1 MMKID
6 RRAFLSLGIGA
17 AAGAAIT
24 PVPWKLIDD
33 SSIWTQNWPWTPV
46 PPVGKVTHVHS
57 VCTLCPGGCGI
68 TVRKSGNRAIKIEG
82 RKDHPINNGGIC
94 MLGLSGLQLLYGPT
108 RIQTPLKRVG
118 KRGDN
123 QFKPISWSEAL
134 SILQKNLQTL
144 RDDKKTTALAC
155 ILGNNSKAV
164 NDLFGRFLQTFGSP
178 NVFQM
183 QTAEDISAE
192 GLKLMQGENSS
203 IAYDLDNADYILS
216 FGAGLMDG
224 WGSPGKMFQEHGK
237 RKSSLKP
244 STVRFV
250 QIDARLSNTAAK
262 ADSWLSVKPG
272 TESALALGM
281 AQYIIQENLYDH
293 GFIKKYTNGFDSF
306 KALVDKDYTPKKASE
321 ITGLDEEIIRFLA
334 KDFTK
339 AKRPIAIFGRGSQEI
354 AGSVQEFM
362 AIHALNALV
371 ANINEK
377 GGAYPK
383 PLTEISQWQ
392 KAALDDIAIKGLSEK
407 QIDPDATDFSKRPHR
422 LIKTIAQSKESPI
435 STLLVAGANP
445 LYQLSDQK
453 TVQKALEK
461 IPMIVSFSSFM
472 DETAVQ
478 SDLILPDH
486 LYLEKCAEV
495 MTPPGIQKPIVS
507 LLKPVIKPL
516 FDTKNAG
523 DVIISLAHKM
533 GGSIAGAFPWSS
545 YEACLAQRLGK
556 YWKILQNKGFVVIDS
571 FTPVRRFSTGSRKF
585 EFAGKGQSFAFQLTK
600 IEGETKRFPF
610 LLIPCDSIR
619 LTADGSPTP
628 PFMMKSLEDTVLKG
642 NDILVEINTA
652 TAKSLGINHN
662 DTAKLSTPH
671 ASAKVRVNVHDGIMP
686 DVIAIPR
693 GLGHTAFD
701 DYLAGKGI
709 NYMSLIGP
717 VEDMVSGQDAAWGIR
732 AKLSKA

>member
-1 MMKID
+1 MKID
-6 RRAFLSLGIGA
+6 RRAFLSLGLGA
-17 AAGAAIT
+17 AAGTAIT

-82 RKDHPINNGGIC
+82 REDHPINKGGIC

-118 KRGDN
+118 KRGEN
-123 QFKPISWSEAL
+123 KFKPISWGEAL
-134 SILQKNLQTL
+134 TLLQKNLQTL
-144 RDDKKTTALAC
+144 RDEKKTTALAC
-155 ILGNNSKAV
+155 ILGNNSGSIA
-164 NDLFGRFLQTFGSP
+164 DLFSRFFQAFGSP
-178 NVFQM
+178 NVFKM
-183 QTAEDISAE
+183 QSAEDTSAE
-192 GLKLMQGENSS
+192 GLKIMQGESTS
-203 IAYDLDNADYILS
+203 IAYDFDKADYILS

-224 WGSPGKMFQEHGK
+224 WGAPGKMFQEHGK

-262 ADSWLSVKPG
+262 ADTWLSVKPG
-272 TESALALGM
+272 TEAVLALGM
-281 AQYIIQENLYDH
+281 AQYIIQENLYNH
-293 GFIKKYTNGFDSF
+293 AFIKRYTNGFDSF
-306 KALVDKDYTPKKASE
+306 KELIDKDYTPKKVAD

-339 AKRPIAIFGRGSQEI
+339 AKRPLAVFGRGSQES

-362 AIHALNALV
+362 AIQALNALV
-371 ANINEK
+371 GNIDET
-377 GGAYPK
+377 GGVWAK
-383 PLTEISQWQ
+383 PMIEISQWQ
-392 KAALDDIAIKGLSEK
+392 KVALDDIAITGLNEKG
-407 QIDPDATDFSKRPHR
+407 IDSDAQEFSNRPHR
-422 LIKTIAQSKESPI
+422 LINAISQAKESPV

-445 LYQLSDQK
+445 AYQLSDQK
-453 TVQKALEK
+453 AVQKALEK

-486 LYLEKCAEV
+486 LYLEKCIEV
-495 MTPPGIQKPIVS
+495 MTPPGIQKPLVS
-507 LLKPVIKPL
+507 LSKPVVNPL
-516 FDTKNAG
+516 YDTKHTG
-523 DVIISLAHKM
+523 DVIISLAKKM
-533 GGSIAGAFPWSS
+533 GGAIADAFSWSS

-556 YWKILQNKGFVVIDS
+556 NWNQLQEKGFVEIDS
-571 FTPVRRFSTGSRKF
+571 YRPVRRFSTQTRKF
-585 EFAGKGQSFAFQLTK
+585 EFAGKGKAFAFQLTV
-600 IEGETKRFPF
+600 IEGDAKRFP
-610 LLIPCDSIR
+610 LVLIPIDSIR
-619 LTADGSPTP
+619 LAADGSPSS
-628 PFMMKSLEDTVLKG
+628 PFMIKALEDTVLKG
-642 NDILVEINTA
+642 KDVLVEINTA
-652 TAKSLGINHN
+652 TAKSLGLKHN
-662 DTAKLSTPH
+662 DVASLTTPR
-671 ASAKVRVNVHDGIMP
+671 ASATVRVNVHDGIMP
-686 DVIAIPR
+686 GVIAIPR
-693 GLGHTAFD
+693 GLGHSAYD

-717 VEDMVSGQDAAWGIR
+717 VEDTVSGQDAAWGIR